1 MKKIKTQTMKVTRRF
16 CGMLCIVVLAAF
28 ALFAACERKTD
39 GPLTDVDGNQYSTVK
54 IGDQVWMSQDLK
66 VTHLPDG
73 SALSTYDI
81 LIEKPAYF
89 IFSGK
94 VYYNAAAAQNGTL
107 ETGTTTQGICPDGWH
122 LPTSNE
128 WQTLVSYLANHPSL
142 WDSSG
147 SVSKALA
154 DKSWRVE
161 GENLGNEPERFNQ
174 TGFSALPTGFVH
186 DYPLHAGG
194 QWEHWKE
201 HGSAI
206 YWCADFNNDY
216 PKPAPVIDTANISP
230 DPYPAWNYGWPDS
243 IYPQPYIFEMNI
255 HSDPSISSL
264 ADLHFCAVRCVK
276 N

>member
-1 MKKIKTQTMKVTRRF
+1 MRTSFLVYVSAFTVCTSLFLACGDDGASSSSTTENLTFTDENGNPIEIEVKTSSFKDSR
-16 CGMLCIVVLAAF
+16 
-28 ALFAACERKTD
+28 D
-39 GPLTDVDGNQYSTVK
+39 GEKYSTVTVDGITWMAENLRYAANGSYDSK
-54 IGDQVWMSQDLK
+54 DIGAKGDYGRFYS
-66 VTHLPDG
+66 
-73 SALSTYDI
+73 SAT
-81 LIEKPAYF
+81 AHT
-89 IFSGK
+89 
-94 VYYNAAAAQNGTL
+94 V
-107 ETGTTTQGICPDGWH
+107 CPDGWH

-128 WQTLVSYLANHPSL
+128 WQTLVSYLANHPTF
-142 WDSSG
+142 WDTSG

-161 GENLGNEPERFNQ
+161 GVNLGNEPEHFNQ

-194 QWEHWKE
+194 LWEHWKE
-201 HGSAI
+201 HESAI
-206 YWCADFNNDY
+206 YWCADFNNEY

>member
-1 MKKIKTQTMKVTRRF
+1 MKRTSCFFKVLYVMVT
-16 CGMLCIVVLAAF
+16 V
-28 ALFAACERKTD
+28 ALTIFAACNPPD
-39 GPLTDVDGNQYSTVK
+39 GPLKDVDGNQYRTVK
-54 IGDQVWMSQDLK
+54 IGNQVWMSQDLK

-81 LIEKPAYF
+81 LIDKPAYLT
-89 IFSGK
+89 FSGK
-94 VYYNAAAAQNGTL
+94 VYYNAAAAQNGTF

-128 WQTLVSYLANHPSL
+128 WQTLIRYLDYHPAL
-142 WDSSG
+142 WDTSG

-154 DKSWRVE
+154 DKNWRVE
-161 GENLGNEPERFNQ
+161 GVNLGNEPERFNQ

-186 DYPLHAGG
+186 DYPLHSENLPG
-194 QWEHWKE
+194 HWKDNE
-201 HGSAI
+201 SAI

-216 PKPAPVIDTANISP
+216 PKPNSDTSISP
-230 DPYPAWNYGWPDS
+230 DPYPAWDYGWPDS
-243 IYPQPYIFEMNI
+243 LYPQPYIFKMNVL
-255 HSDPSISSL
+255 SDPSISSL

>member
-1 MKKIKTQTMKVTRRF
+1 MKKNSILVKQVLMSIVTAGIISF
-16 CGMLCIVVLAAF
+16 SFAFTSCSDDDILENEVVPP
-28 ALFAACERKTD
+28 EMGQEYD
-39 GPLTDVDGNQYSTVK
+39 GPLQEPYGLSFYDFETTEDVT
-54 IGDQVWMSQDLK
+54 
-66 VTHLPDG
+66 
-73 SALSTYDI
+73 I
-81 LIEKPAYF
+81 L
-89 IFSGK
+89 
-94 VYYNAAAAQNGTL
+94 NAD
-107 ETGTTTQGICPDGWH
+107 TTQI
-122 LPTSNE
+122 
-128 WQTLVSYLANHPSL
+128 
-142 WDSSG
+142 

-161 GENLGNEPERFNQ
+161 GVNLGNEPEHFNQ

-194 QWEHWKE
+194 LWEHWKE
-201 HGSAI
+201 HESAI
-206 YWCADFNNDY
+206 YWCADFNSDY

-243 IYPQPYIFEMNI
+243 IYPQPYIFKMNI